1 MAKSSAAMPICFTPA
16 AIRRRGIP
24 QRARCWSS
32 AIPAV
37 SMRTRC
43 SAGRVRSA
51 SVSPAR
57 SPIRRLSWME
67 RRSWAK
73 PARSSGRPY
82 ANWLT
87 SISQTVLLG
96 GLLQRRNPGQD
107 DLDSRAAAGL
117 GIEVEAPAQTVS
129 HDTVDD
135 VQAESGAA
143 LITARREER
152 IERAAPDVEG
162 HAATIVG
169 KNDFDIV
176 LAGFPHLDIDR
187 AGLAVG
193 KGVGHRIEEQGGGDL
208 CVRPGIAVH

>member
-24 QRARCWSS
+24 SRARCWSS
-32 AIPAV
+32 AILAA

-43 SAGRVRSA
+43 SAGRVRSE

-67 RRSWAK
+67 RRSWAR

-96 GLLQRRNPGQD
+96 GLLQRRHPGPD
-107 DLDSRAAAGL
+107 GLDSRAAPRR
-117 GIEVEAPAQTVS
+117 GIEVEPPAQTVG

-152 IERAAPDVEG
+152 IERAAPGREYDAHTHG
-162 HAATIVG
+162 G
-169 KNDFDIV
+169 KKHNADI
-176 LAGFPHLDIDR
+176 
-187 AGLAVG
+187 
-193 KGVGHRIEEQGGGDL
+193 
-208 CVRPGIAVH
+208 